1 MDEQNFYFDTS
12 IWLDHYEKRGA
23 HGESALQ
30 LILKIIHEDLVIFYS
45 DIVVKEL
52 QKLSYSDYEINA
64 LFSIVKPDHLRRVH
78 TTKEQGI
85 EARRLSLQRAV
96 PFGDVLHAVLA
107 RDYNLRFVSRDKDFQ
122 KLKDVTITKI
132 PEELI

>member
-1 MDEQNFYFDTS
+1 M
-12 IWLDHYEKRGA
+12 
-23 HGESALQ
+23 
-30 LILKIIHEDLVIFYS
+30 KIINKDWVIFYS

-52 QKLSYSDYEINA
+52 KRLGYSDYEISA
-64 LFSIVKPDHLRRVH
+64 LFSMVKPDHLKRLH
-78 TTKEQGI
+78 ATKEQCI
-85 EARRLSLQRAV
+85 EARRLALQRAV